1 MPGGITKRA
10 MHTTEN
16 RTSHV
21 LIHGR
26 VQGVSFR
33 AWTQHQA
40 ELHGLKGWV
49 RNRRNGTVEAVFS
62 GPENLVAAMLKACH
76 AGPFGS
82 RVDKVEILDHGDP
95 DFDALGRF
103 EIQGTV

>member
-1 MPGGITKRA
+1 MV
-10 MHTTEN
+10 TEN
-16 RTSHV
+16 RTTHV

-49 RNRRNGTVEAVFS
+49 RNRRDGTVEAVFS
-62 GPENLVAAMLKACH
+62 GPKNLVEVMLKACH
-76 AGPFGS
+76 EGPAGS
-82 RVDKVEILDHGDP
+82 RVERVEILDRGDLQ
-95 DFDALGRF
+95 FDASGRF
-103 EIQGTV
+103 EIQRTV

>member
-1 MPGGITKRA
+1 MMTA
-10 MHTTEN
+10 H

-40 ELHGLKGWV
+40 QLHGLMGWV
-49 RNRRNGTVEAVFS
+49 RNRRDGTVEALFS
-62 GPENLVAAMLKACH
+62 GPEDLVEVMLKACH
-76 AGPFGS
+76 EGPAGS
-82 RVDKVEILDHGDP
+82 RVEKVEILDEGDP
-95 DFDALGRF
+95 EYDLSSRF
-103 EIQGTV
+103 EVRGTV